1 MMIDNLLIA
10 LSCVLCVAL
19 VITVGVTVCV
29 GAALFQADREG
40 NAW

>member
-1 MMIDNLLIA
+1 MIDNLLIA

-29 GAALFQADREG
+29 GAALVKAEG
-40 NAW
+40 NDRW